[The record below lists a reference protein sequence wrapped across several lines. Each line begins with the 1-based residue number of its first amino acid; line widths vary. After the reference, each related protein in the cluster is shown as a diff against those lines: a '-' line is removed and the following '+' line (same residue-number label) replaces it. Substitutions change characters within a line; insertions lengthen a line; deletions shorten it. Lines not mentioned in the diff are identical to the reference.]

1 MYHMPKLSKQFYAI
15 IEEDVTPIIKNEAVV
30 LKEFIIDHISLQK
43 KEIILANNL
52 KAVIEIIKSQY
63 PINKKPQ
70 IFRNDLKYVSIS
82 VKNKRLP
89 ILQMWL

>member
-1 MYHMPKLSKQFYAI
+1 MYHMPKLTKQFYAI
-15 IEEDVTPIIKNEAVV
+15 VEEDVTPVIKNEAIVFI
-30 LKEFIIDHISLQK
+30 EFIVYHVSLNKTNTIIAQHINQVVAL
-43 KEIILANNL
+43 
-52 KAVIEIIKSQY
+52 IKQQY

-82 VKNKRLP
+82 VKNKHKP